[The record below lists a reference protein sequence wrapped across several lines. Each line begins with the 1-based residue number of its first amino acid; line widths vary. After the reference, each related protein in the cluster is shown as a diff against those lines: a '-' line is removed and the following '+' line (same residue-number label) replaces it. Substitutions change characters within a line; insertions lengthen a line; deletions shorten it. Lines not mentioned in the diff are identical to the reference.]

1 MPPTVGVSD
10 PSAAEVYVPYLSA
23 QVEQQLLRM
32 AQEEDSEV
40 SELRT
45 AVNQEHADEKSLISD
60 AVAAR

>member
-1 MPPTVGVSD
+1 M
-10 PSAAEVYVPYLSA
+10 PYLSA

-45 AVNQEHADEKSLISD
+45 AVSQEHADEKSLISD

>member
-1 MPPTVGVSD
+1 
-10 PSAAEVYVPYLSA
+10 VPYLSA